1 MTPTELL
8 LALHS
13 IDPSQE
19 GIRLK
24 QVMGALDLCLTLR
37 DTFNKAVLASTLQQ
51 LNQRSVLPPLYMRFL
66 MQSQAAVPELKSFTI
81 EQLAALVNRQ
91 IWTNKTL
98 FTGWNLAVRQNVP
111 ESFPAFLQ
119 VIHVSYRCSAPATQ
133 MDASSFGTIDFRSS
147 RPV

>member
-1 MTPTELL
+1 MTPTEVL

-13 IDPSQE
+13 IDPSKD
-19 GIRLK
+19 GVKLK
-24 QVMGALDLCLTLR
+24 AVMGALDHCVGQR
-37 DTFNKAVLASTLQQ
+37 KAFDKAALASALQQ
-51 LNQRSVLPPLYMRFL
+51 LTQRPTLPPLYMRFL
-66 MQSQAAVPELKSFTI
+66 MQAQAAVPDLKGFAI

-119 VIHVSYRCSAPATQ
+119 VAPSLASHVSQLLLGAPVGV
-133 MDASSFGTIDFRSS
+133 F
-147 RPV
+147 PW